1 MEMSFTVSKHAKER
15 YAERIMNK
23 EDLWDINYFVNQ
35 NEEKIIKDITK
46 MLEYGEVIYSG
57 KQKDNKGRE
66 NTVDVYRKDCWI
78 LLVDKCTKNV
88 ITLYKVD
95 LGCGDDFN
103 VEYVTR
109 MVEKIHTAMDNV
121 SKVQMDVLNE
131 SNMYREMIAQNNDQI
146 AEYRTYIKNLEA
158 LNESYKQIIDNNVV
172 KNNQANKELAE
183 HVNTLIGKKEF

>member
-1 MEMSFTVSKHAKER
+1 MDMSFTVSKHAKER

-66 NTVDVYRKDCWI
+66 NIVDVYRKDCWI

-121 SKVQMDVLNE
+121 SKVQMEVLNE
-131 SNMYREMIAQNNDQI
+131 SNMYREMIAKNNEQI
-146 AEYRTYIKNLEA
+146 AEYRTYIKNLEV

-172 KNNQANKELAE
+172 KNSQANKELAE

>member
-1 MEMSFTVSKHAKER
+1 MEISFTISKHAKER

-23 EDLWDINYFVNQ
+23 EDLLDINYFVNQ
-35 NEEKIIKDITK
+35 NEEKILKDITK

-57 KQKDNKGRE
+57 KQKDSRGKE
-66 NTVDVYRKDCWI
+66 NTVDVYIKDCWI

-88 ITLYKVD
+88 ITLYKMD

-109 MVEKIHTAMDNV
+109 MIGKINAAKQNCEAIKQNI
-121 SKVQMDVLNE
+121 SNE
-131 SNMYREMIAQNNDQI
+131 SSKYREMISQNNDQI
-146 AEYRTYIKNLEA
+146 AEYRSYIKNLEA

-172 KNNQANKELAE
+172 MVSQSNKELAE

>member
-66 NTVDVYRKDCWI
+66 NMVDVYRKDCWI

-109 MVEKIHTAMDNV
+109 MVEKIHTSMDNV

-146 AEYRTYIKNLEA
+146 VEYRTYIKNLEA

>member
-1 MEMSFTVSKHAKER
+1 MEISFTVSKHAKER

-121 SKVQMDVLNE
+121 SKVQMEVLNE
-131 SNMYREMIAQNNDQI
+131 SNMYREMIAKNNDQI

-172 KNNQANKELAE
+172 KNSQANKELAE
-183 HVNTLIGKKEF
+183 HVNSLIGKKEF

>member
-1 MEMSFTVSKHAKER
+1 MDMSFTVSKHAKER

-121 SKVQMDVLNE
+121 SKVQMEVLNE
-131 SNMYREMIAQNNDQI
+131 SNMYREMIAKNNDQI

-172 KNNQANKELAE
+172 KNSQANKELAE

>member
-35 NEEKIIKDITK
+35 NEEKIVKDITK

-121 SKVQMDVLNE
+121 SKVQMEVLNE
-131 SNMYREMIAQNNDQI
+131 SNMYREMIAKNNDQI

-172 KNNQANKELAE
+172 KNSQANKELAE